1 MSILVN
7 QQEETINAIETSAQQ
22 VEGDTEA
29 GLQQTEKAVVHARAA
44 RRKRLICFGI
54 FVFVIA
60 VLALVLGIYFG
71 TKKN

>member
-44 RRKRLICFGI
+44 RRKRWICFGI
-54 FVFVIA
+54 FVFIIA

-71 TKKN
+71 TRNN